1 MESTKPRLEILRFR
15 AARDFSLITFF
26 ELYHPRPLERF
37 GFHFRSVYNFA
48 IGFQDVSM
56 SNR

>member
-15 AARDFSLITFF
+15 SARDFSLIKFF

-37 GFHFRSVYNFA
+37 GSHFRSVYNFA
-48 IGFQDVSM
+48 IGFEDVFISY
-56 SNR
+56 R